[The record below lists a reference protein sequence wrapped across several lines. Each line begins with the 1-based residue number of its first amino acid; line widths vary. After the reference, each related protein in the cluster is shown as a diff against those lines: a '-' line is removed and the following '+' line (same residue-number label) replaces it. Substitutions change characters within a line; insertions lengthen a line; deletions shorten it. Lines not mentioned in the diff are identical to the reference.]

1 MKLTKT
7 HITKIIQE
15 ELRRGLAEGS
25 DDGEMRAQ
33 GSQRHFTPKQ
43 RLAIRDIGSLSFPQD
58 DQDDQDD
65 PGDYYSDEMDRGYD
79 DLLEELN
86 HKLIDLAINVIDEYK
101 DHPNFGLEEARKEVS
116 DVLQAAV
123 DLFLEGR
130 PDGQDLP
137 TILDE
142 EF

>member
-1 MKLTKT
+1 MNLTNKQLIKL
-7 HITKIIQE
+7 IRE
-15 ELRRGLAEGS
+15 SLNEVDEPWEGP
-25 DDGEMRAQ
+25 Q
-33 GSQRHFTPKQ
+33 GRQGHLTPKQ
-43 RLAIRDIGSLSFPQD
+43 RLATRDMGNLSFP
-58 DQDDQDD
+58 QDDQDD
-65 PGDYYSDEMDRGYD
+65 PGDYYSDETDRGYD

>member
-1 MKLTKT
+1 MNLTNKQLIKL
-7 HITKIIQE
+7 IRE
-15 ELRRGLAEGS
+15 SLNEVDEPWEGP
-25 DDGEMRAQ
+25 Q
-33 GSQRHFTPKQ
+33 GGQRHLTPKQ
-43 RLAIRDIGSLSFPQD
+43 RLATRDMGNLSFP
-58 DQDDQDD
+58 QDDQDD
-65 PGDYYSDEMDRGYD
+65 PGDYYSDETDRGYD